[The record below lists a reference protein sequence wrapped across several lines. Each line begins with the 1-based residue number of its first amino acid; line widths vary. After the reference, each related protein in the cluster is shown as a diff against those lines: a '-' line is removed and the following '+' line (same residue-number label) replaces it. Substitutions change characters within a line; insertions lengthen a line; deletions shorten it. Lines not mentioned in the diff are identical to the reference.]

1 MEKGGETWNE
11 NIGSMIQF
19 CVRLY
24 MHANNLFITNYQR
37 CTHTQYNWIN
47 IQQIN
52 TLLYGAARKETR
64 KSPKT
69 PKTETLP
76 NKGTSIFNLTG
87 HMKPVS
93 KNIYLF
99 DTTQHNTTQW
109 PYFKY
114 LPTPCLI
121 YIQCV
126 RRFVLYF
133 CFFAWCKQLMV
144 IID

>member
-52 TLLYGAARKETR
+52 TLLYGAARRETR

-76 NKGTSIFNLTG
+76 NKETSIFNLTG

-99 DTTQHNTTQW
+99 DTTQHSGLILNIFPPPVWYTSNV
-109 PYFKY
+109 FDVLSFIFVF
-114 LPTPCLI
+114 LPDANS
-121 YIQCV
+121 
-126 RRFVLYF
+126 R
-133 CFFAWCKQLMV
+133 W
-144 IID
+144 

>member
-47 IQQIN
+47 IQIN
-52 TLLYGAARKETR
+52 TLLYGAARRETQ
-64 KSPKT
+64 KLPKT
-69 PKTETLP
+69 PKTESLP
-76 NKGTSIFNLTG
+76 NKGTRIFNLTG

-99 DTTQHNTTQW
+99 DTTQHNTVAL
-109 PYFKY
+109 F
-114 LPTPCLI
+114 
-121 YIQCV
+121 
-126 RRFVLYF
+126 
-133 CFFAWCKQLMV
+133 
-144 IID
+144 

>member
-1 MEKGGETWNE
+1 MMRRREESKLVLVGDWLQILESHFLSVVVLVLKFGERGWNLKWE
-11 NIGSMIQF
+11 SMIQF

-52 TLLYGAARKETR
+52 TLLYGAARRETR

-76 NKGTSIFNLTG
+76 NKETSIFNLTG

-99 DTTQHNTTQW
+99 DTPPQHNTVAL
-109 PYFKY
+109 F
-114 LPTPCLI
+114 
-121 YIQCV
+121 
-126 RRFVLYF
+126 
-133 CFFAWCKQLMV
+133 
-144 IID
+144 